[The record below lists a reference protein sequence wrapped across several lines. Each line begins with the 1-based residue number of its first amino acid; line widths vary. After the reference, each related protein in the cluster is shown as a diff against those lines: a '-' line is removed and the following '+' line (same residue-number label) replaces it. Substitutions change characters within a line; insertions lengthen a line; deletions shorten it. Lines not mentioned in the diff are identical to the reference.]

1 MTVSSTTTKVSYSGN
16 GSTTV
21 FAYTFKVFDEDDLT
35 VILRNNATATET
47 VQAINTNYSVS
58 GVGNVN
64 GGNITFVTAP
74 ASGVTV
80 VVRRT
85 SAQTQTTDYT
95 PNDPFPAESHEEAL
109 DKLTFVQQ
117 EQQEEIDR
125 SIKLSRTNTMTSTE
139 FELGPTARAN
149 KVLSFDASGE
159 ISVAQ
164 ELGTFKGNWSAGVSY
179 SARDLVKDT
188 STNNIYL
195 ANAAHTSSGSQPLTT
210 NTDSGKWELIV
221 DAAAA
226 ATSATAAANSAT
238 AAANSASAAS
248 TSEGNAATSAST
260 ASTQATNAANSA
272 TSSANSAT
280 AASNAQAAA
289 EAALDTFDDRFL
301 GAKASDPTLDNDGN
315 ALLDG
320 ALYFD
325 TTNDIMKVY
334 DLANTQWRQLTLTSA
349 NQAFVNTVAGEI
361 SPTNNIATIASSINS
376 GAFSGATSF
385 AETYF
390 VSATAPS
397 SPTLGDLWF
406 DTTND
411 IMKVYSASGFVNAGS
426 SVNGTA
432 NRYVYTAT
440 ASQTSF
446 AATYDAGYVDV
457 YLNGVKLQSG
467 TDFTATDGANVVLT
481 VGAAL
486 NDQIDIVG
494 YGTFNIA
501 IPDISGDLTP
511 ELGGDL
517 ATSGND
523 ITFGD
528 NDKAVFGAGNDLQI
542 YHDGFNSFI
551 SDTGTGSL
559 AIVTNGA
566 NVNIQKSPYEPM
578 IVAHT
583 DGAVDLYH
591 NNALKLATTATG
603 VDVTGATVTSEGGSA
618 SAPAYAI
625 TSGAL
630 GANGMFVPAAN
641 TLAFVAGFGTERLR
655 IDSSGSVGVGTS
667 SPSSYGKLVSLG
679 GDNATLFA
687 AVGSTN
693 MLRVQ
698 GYNST
703 YLGTLLEAVNLAQSA
718 NTPMFVNASEVKFGI
733 NGSERMRIDSS
744 GSVGIATSSPS
755 GGVQLDVRGTGVLQ
769 LVNTDTVQ
777 LVASSGGSTLK
788 NVSNNPLIFGTNN
801 TERMRIDSGGKVG
814 IGPSGVGGNRLRVS
828 SDNPTSYGNAQLEVF
843 SGAGNVIQS
852 FHAGGATAVI
862 WKHPRNSNVLEARN
876 NADSGYINI
885 NAAAFTVSSDYRL
898 KENVTDITDATE
910 RLKRLNPVRFN
921 FKPFEETGEEH
932 HSDVV
937 DGFLAH
943 EVQDIVPE
951 AISGTKDAMR
961 DEEYEVSAATGDIY
975 TPAIDAI
982 LDDDGVEVT
991 PAVAEVIHSTDV
1003 EQPEELAE
1011 GQQWRETT
1019 AAVMGTRSVPDYQ
1032 GIDQS
1037 KLTPLLTKALIEAV
1051 EKIEQLETRI
1061 AALENV

>member
-361 SPTNNIATIASSINS
+361 SPTNNIATVASSINS

-446 AATYDAGYVDV
+446 AATYDAGFIDV
-457 YLNGVKLQSG
+457 FLNGVKLQNG
-467 TDFTATDGANVVLT
+467 TDFTATDGSNVVLT

-523 ITFGD
+523 ITFGT
-528 NDKAVFGAGNDLQI
+528 NDKAVFGAGSDLQI
-542 YHDGFNSFI
+542 YHDGGSSWV
-551 SDTGTGSL
+551 SD
-559 AIVTNGA
+559 VGA
-566 NVNIQKSPYEPM
+566 GNLKLTSDGAGVFLQKGATEFM
-578 IVAHT
+578 GEFLT
-583 DGAVDLYH
+583 DGAVRLYYD
-591 NNALKLATTATG
+591 NAAKFETTATG

-655 IDSSGSVGVGTS
+655 IDSSGAVVINNIGGDAQLYFGGTS
-667 SPSSYGKLVSLG
+667 G
-679 GDNATLFA
+679 
-687 AVGSTN
+687 TN
-693 MLRVQ
+693 RM
-698 GYNST
+698 
-703 YLGTLLEAVNLAQSA
+703 YLARTG
-718 NTPMFVNASEVKFGI
+718 
-733 NGSERMRIDSS
+733 
-744 GSVGIATSSPS
+744 
-755 GGVQLDVRGTGVLQ
+755 LDAILW
-769 LVNTDTVQ
+769 
-777 LVASSGGSTLK
+777 
-788 NVSNNPLIFGTNN
+788 NVSNGNLRFGTNN
-801 TERMRIDSGGKVG
+801 SEAMRISSAGRWSVGQAIGTTLGGTGSEALTG
-814 IGPSGVGGNRLRVS
+814 IMHHS
-828 SDNPTSYGNAQLEVF
+828 TAQNAYT
-843 SGAGNVIQS
+843 VIQS
-852 FHAGGATAVI
+852 NGGNAPLYVARGPNATGNGFIYFGENGSIVGSI
-862 WKHPRNSNVLEARN
+862 TTNGTTTSYN
-876 NADSGYINI
+876 
-885 NAAAFTVSSDYRL
+885 TSSDYRL
-898 KENVTDITDATE
+898 KENVVADWDATT
-910 RLKRLNPVRFN
+910 RLKQLNPVRFN
-921 FKPFEETGEEH
+921 FIADADTT
-932 HSDVV
+932 V

-943 EVQDIVPE
+943 EVQSVVPE
-951 AISGTKDAMR
+951 AITGEKDGMR
-961 DEEYEVSAATGDIY
+961 DEEYQVSAATGDIY
-975 TPAIDAI
+975 TPAIEAV
-982 LDDDGVEVT
+982 LDEDGNEVT

-1003 EQPEELAE
+1003 ERPEELAE
-1011 GQQWRETT
+1011 GQLWRETT

>member
-35 VILRNNATATET
+35 VILRDNTTAAET

-139 FELGPTARAN
+139 FTLGPTARAN
-149 KVLSFDASGE
+149 KVLSFDANGE

-179 SARDLVKDT
+179 TARALVKDT

-210 NTDSGKWELIV
+210 NVDSGKWELIV

-248 TSEGNAATSAST
+248 TSESNAATSAST
-260 ASTQATNAANSA
+260 ASTQATNSANSA

-334 DLANTQWRQLTLTSA
+334 DLANTQWRQLTLTST

-361 SPTNNIATIASSINS
+361 SPTNNIATVASSINS

-406 DTTND
+406 DTTNN
-411 IMKVYSASGFVNAGS
+411 IMKVYGSGGFVNAGS

-432 NRYVYTAT
+432 NRYAWTVGT
-440 ASQTSF
+440 ASGTYTGSTTVF
-446 AATYDAGYVDV
+446 PATYDAGYVDV
-457 YLNGVKLQSG
+457 FLNGVKLLVG
-467 TDFTATDGANVVLT
+467 TDVTATSGSDVTLAT
-481 VGAAL
+481 AAET
-486 NDQIDIVG
+486 DDIVEIVA
-494 YGTFNIA
+494 YGTFTA
-501 IPDISGDLTP
+501 
-511 ELGGDL
+511 
-517 ATSGND
+517 ATALSL
-523 ITFGD
+523 GD
-528 NDKAVFGAGNDLQI
+528 NEKIQLGASQDLQI
-542 YHDGFNSFI
+542 YHNSANNRSFI
-551 SDTGTGSL
+551 TESGAGAFVIQGENLILEETGG
-559 AIVTNGA
+559 N
-566 NVNIQKSPYEPM
+566 NYIQ
-578 IVAHT
+578 AT
-583 DGAVDLYH
+583 AGGAVQVYH
-591 NNALKLATTATG
+591 NGSEKLATTSTG
-603 VDVTGATVTSEGGSA
+603 VDVTGGLNTTGNVGIGGS
-618 SAPAYAI
+618 PNAI
-625 TSGAL
+625 LDVQAGA
-630 GANGMFVPAAN
+630 GAD
-641 TLAFVAGFGTERLR
+641 VAKIR
-655 IDSSGSVGVGTS
+655 S
-667 SPSSYGKLVSLG
+667 
-679 GDNATLFA
+679 
-687 AVGSTN
+687 GSTN
-693 MLRVQ
+693 GTYFWQFGRNNSTGFFELGQAQGGAVTNNLIVDTAGRVGIGTASPVSGYKLEIENSTGNAQ
-698 GYNST
+698 QLITAGTNYNST
-703 YLGTLLEAVNLAQSA
+703 ISFGDQTA
-718 NTPMFVNASEVKFGI
+718 NTSGQIVYAHNGDYMRFDTNAA
-733 NGSERMRIDSS
+733 ERMRIL
-744 GSVGIATSSPS
+744 AS
-755 GGVQLDVRGTGVLQ
+755 GGITFNGDTAAANALDDYEEGSWNLTLNGGLTPTITYAAYTKIGNKVFLNAYIQIPSNSNSTSMIIAGLPYASVSDGACAVAYTTSTVDNIAILVQG
-769 LVNTDTVQ
+769 
-777 LVASSGGSTLK
+777 
-788 NVSNNPLIFGTNN
+788 
-801 TERMRIDSGGKVG
+801 
-814 IGPSGVGGNRLRVS
+814 SGVYVYKDTPSVNVTL
-828 SDNPTSYGNAQLEVF
+828 AEF
-843 SGAGNVIQS
+843 SGKYLLFAG
-852 FHAGGATAVI
+852 H
-862 WKHPRNSNVLEARN
+862 
-876 NADSGYINI
+876 Y
-885 NAAAFTVSSDYRL
+885 
-898 KENVTDITDATE
+898 
-910 RLKRLNPVRFN
+910 
-921 FKPFEETGEEH
+921 
-932 HSDVV
+932 
-937 DGFLAH
+937 
-943 EVQDIVPE
+943 
-951 AISGTKDAMR
+951 
-961 DEEYEVSAATGDIY
+961 
-975 TPAIDAI
+975 
-982 LDDDGVEVT
+982 
-991 PAVAEVIHSTDV
+991 
-1003 EQPEELAE
+1003 
-1011 GQQWRETT
+1011 T
-1019 AAVMGTRSVPDYQ
+1019 AA
-1032 GIDQS
+1032 
-1037 KLTPLLTKALIEAV
+1037 
-1051 EKIEQLETRI
+1051 
-1061 AALENV
+1061 

>member
-35 VILRNNATATET
+35 VILRDNATGAET

-248 TSEGNAATSAST
+248 TSAGNAASSAST

-361 SPTNNIATIASSINS
+361 SPTNNIATVASSINS

-432 NRYVYTAT
+432 NRYAWTVGT
-440 ASQTSF
+440 ASGTYTGSTTVF
-446 AATYDAGYVDV
+446 PATYDAGYVDV
-457 YLNGVKLQSG
+457 FLNGVKLLVG
-467 TDFTATDGANVVLT
+467 TDVTATSGADVTLAT
-481 VGAAL
+481 AAAT
-486 NDQIDIVG
+486 NDIVEIVA
-494 YGTFNIA
+494 YGTFTA
-501 IPDISGDLTP
+501 
-511 ELGGDL
+511 
-517 ATSGND
+517 ATALSL
-523 ITFGD
+523 GD
-528 NDKAVFGAGNDLQI
+528 NEKIQLGASQDLQI
-542 YHDGFNSFI
+542 YHSGTQSII
-551 SDTGTGSL
+551 SDAGTGNL
-559 AIVTNGA
+559 NLEGDTKIVLR
-566 NVNIQKSPYEPM
+566 NVGGTENYAQFFK
-578 IVAHT
+578 
-583 DGAVDLYH
+583 DGAVELYY
-591 NNALKLATTATG
+591 NNSKKFETTATG
-603 VDVTGATVTSEGGSA
+603 VDVTGGLNTTDFDVIPTGSANYYPQIGGGVDGGADAYLALSGGTSGNGNLAIQARGTYGEIKFYTGGSSGSA
-618 SAPAYAI
+618 S
-625 TSGAL
+625 T
-630 GANGMFVPAAN
+630 
-641 TLAFVAGFGTERLR
+641 TERLK
-655 IDSSGSVGVGTS
+655 IDSSGNVNIGSAANAGNTLRYLDISNTDTGANAGSILRFITS
-667 SPSSYGKLVSLG
+667 NAAGSG
-679 GDNATLFA
+679 NATADIVKYKSGLLLLNNGESSATA
-687 AVGSTN
+687 ATSFSVAG
-693 MLRVQ
+693 
-698 GYNST
+698 
-703 YLGTLLEAVNLAQSA
+703 A
-718 NTPMFVNASEVKFGI
+718 
-733 NGSERMRIDSS
+733 ERMRI
-744 GSVGIATSSPS
+744 
-755 GGVQLDVRGTGVLQ
+755 L
-769 LVNTDTVQ
+769 
-777 LVASSGGSTLK
+777 SSGGITFNGDTAAANALDDYEEGTFVPAYSAASSTLGASGRYTK
-788 NVSNNPLIFGTNN
+788 IGRIVTIQVSISAVQSGTTFGQITGFPFAISTQNYLSIA
-801 TERMRIDSGGKVG
+801 MREFYS
-814 IGPSGVGGNRLRVS
+814 
-828 SDNPTSYGNAQLEVF
+828 TGNALFTNCSVGSTSTGTLYQTP
-843 SGAGNVIQS
+843 SNS
-852 FHAGGATAVI
+852 TAV
-862 WKHPRNSNVLEARN
+862 N
-876 NADSGYINI
+876 GQTYGF
-885 NAAAFTVSSDYRL
+885 AFSFTY
-898 KENVTDITDATE
+898 
-910 RLKRLNPVRFN
+910 
-921 FKPFEETGEEH
+921 H
-932 HSDVV
+932 
-937 DGFLAH
+937 
-943 EVQDIVPE
+943 
-951 AISGTKDAMR
+951 
-961 DEEYEVSAATGDIY
+961 
-975 TPAIDAI
+975 
-982 LDDDGVEVT
+982 
-991 PAVAEVIHSTDV
+991 
-1003 EQPEELAE
+1003 
-1011 GQQWRETT
+1011 T
-1019 AAVMGTRSVPDYQ
+1019 A
-1032 GIDQS
+1032 
-1037 KLTPLLTKALIEAV
+1037 
-1051 EKIEQLETRI
+1051 
-1061 AALENV
+1061 